1 MQGDDMTDSQPSYY
15 FGTRDLVTIAVLSAL
30 GGALSTFV
38 GYLGLLLNTAIGT
51 PFGAGQFLS
60 GLHVFWIVLAMGL
73 IRKTGVATATG
84 LLKGFVEFFTGSTHG
99 IIVVLVSL
107 IQGLIIDICFYAI
120 GQRDSLLLWSIIGG
134 FASASNVILFQLF
147 FFSGAPLIFLVLLV
161 ILAFSSGIIF
171 SGYFGYTTTQ
181 LVLESSVFRT
191 AMNGPRVTAN
201 VSIWRR
207 LGPYRLSALIFLIV
221 LAFGASL
228 YAVFVWQPTIDP
240 LSCEVVGQVAQPFR
254 FSYSTYVDQEVTF
267 EAQLIGSVTQL
278 PAQNYTGI
286 PIAIILADA
295 QPLESATTLQVIA
308 SDGYSAT
315 FSLEEVLSDHEIIF
329 IIEDGLRLVAKNY
342 PGWYWVEKVVSL
354 VIS

>member
-1 MQGDDMTDSQPSYY
+1 MTDSQLSYY

-30 GGALSTFV
+30 GGALSTFI

-60 GLHVFWIVLAMGL
+60 GLHVFWLVLATGL
-73 IRKTGVATATG
+73 IRKTGAATATG
-84 LLKGFVEFFTGSTHG
+84 LLKGFVELFTGSTHG

-107 IQGLIIDICFYAI
+107 IQGLLIDIGFYVI
-120 GQRDSLLLWSIIGG
+120 GQRDSLLLQSIIGG
-134 FASASNVILFQLF
+134 FASASNVIIFQLF
-147 FFSGAPLIFLVLLV
+147 FFSGAPLIFLALLV

-181 LVLESSVFRT
+181 LVLESSIYRK
-191 AMNGPRVTAN
+191 AMNGPHVTAN
-201 VSIWRR
+201 ESIWRR

-221 LAFGASL
+221 LAFSASL

-240 LSCEVVGQVAQPFR
+240 HSCEIVGQVAQPFR
-254 FSYSTYVDQEVTF
+254 FSYFTYVDQEVTF

-278 PAQNYTGI
+278 PTQNYTGI

-295 QPLESATTLQVIA
+295 QPLESATTLQIIA

-315 FSLEEVLSDHEIIF
+315 FSLEEVLSDNEIIL

>member
-1 MQGDDMTDSQPSYY
+1 MASNHFSYY

-60 GLHVFWIVLAMGL
+60 GLHVFWIILAMGL
-73 IRKTGVATATG
+73 IRKTGAATATG
-84 LLKGFVEFFTGSTHG
+84 LLKGFVELFTGSAHG
-99 IIVVLVSL
+99 LIVVLVSL
-107 IQGLIIDICFYAI
+107 IQGIIIDVGFYAI
-120 GQRDSLLLWSIIGG
+120 GQRDSLAMWAIIGG
-134 FASASNVILFQLF
+134 FASASNVVVFQLF
-147 FFSGAPLIFLVLLV
+147 FFSGAPLIFLALLL

-171 SGYFGYTTTQ
+171 SGYFGHATTK
-181 LVLESSVFRT
+181 LVLESSIYRSSI
-191 AMNGPRVTAN
+191 NGLREKTKG
-201 VSIWRR
+201 SIWQR

-221 LAFGASL
+221 ITFGVSL
-228 YAVFVWQPTIDP
+228 YAVFVWRPAIDP
-240 LSCEVVGQVAQPFR
+240 LSCDVVGQVAQPFR
-254 FSYSTYVDQEVTF
+254 FSYFAYVDQEVTF

-278 PAQNYTGI
+278 PPQNYTGI
-286 PIAIILADA
+286 PLALILADA
-295 QPLESATTLQVIA
+295 QPYNSSNTLQVLA

-315 FSLEEVLSDHEIIF
+315 FSLDDILNDEEIILVV
-329 IIEDGLRLVAKNY
+329 EDGLRLVAKNF

>member
-1 MQGDDMTDSQPSYY
+1 MQGDDMADSQSSYY

-30 GGALSTFV
+30 GGALSTFI

-60 GLHVFWIVLAMGL
+60 GLHVFWLVLAMGL
-73 IRKTGVATATG
+73 IRKTGAATATG
-84 LLKGFVEFFTGSTHG
+84 LLKGFVELFTGSTHG

-107 IQGLIIDICFYAI
+107 IQGLIIDIGFYAI

-134 FASASNVILFQLF
+134 FASASNVVIFQLF
-147 FFSGAPLIFLVLLV
+147 FFSGAPLIFLALLV

-171 SGYFGYTTTQ
+171 SGYFGHATTQ
-181 LVLESSVFRT
+181 LVLESNVYRT
-191 AMNGPRVTAN
+191 TINGSRVTSKE
-201 VSIWRR
+201 SIWQR
-207 LGPYRLSALIFLIV
+207 LGPYRLSALIFLVI

-240 LSCEVVGQVAQPFR
+240 LSCEVVGQVTQPFR
-254 FSYSTYVDQEVTF
+254 FSYSTYMDQEVTF

-286 PIAIILADA
+286 PIAVILADA

-315 FSLEEVLSDHEIIF
+315 FSLEEVLSDNEIIL